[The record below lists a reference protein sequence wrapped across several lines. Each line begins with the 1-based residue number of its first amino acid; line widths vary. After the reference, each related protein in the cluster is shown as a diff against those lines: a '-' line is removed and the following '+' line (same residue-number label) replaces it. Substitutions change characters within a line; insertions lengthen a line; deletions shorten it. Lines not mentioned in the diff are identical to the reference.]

1 MMNTDAFER
10 MERDGWQDP
19 GIAQSYAEG
28 FDLAT
33 RQAADVLAE
42 TVATDP
48 GYSAVDLCTGHG
60 IVAAKLLKRGAV
72 VTALDFSPAMLDLAR
87 RAAPDASFVEG
98 DLMAMTFPDHSFD
111 AVSIGFGVPH
121 FPDPEKGLQEVA
133 RVLKP
138 GGRLAFSIW
147 HGKGSNGAF
156 GWLFEA
162 VARHGDPA
170 VTLPDGP
177 DAHMFAD
184 KEITEAILTACGF
197 TDITMLEL
205 PSRVFV
211 SSPEKLFD
219 AIDKGAVRAASLLG
233 GQPEDRR
240 SAIRTELSR
249 RVQDEGTPENHGI
262 WCPHLQSLSRP
273 CALSVL
279 VRQPLN

>member
-19 GIAQSYAEG
+19 GIAQGYAEG

-42 TVATDP
+42 TVAPNRGLT
-48 GYSAVDLCTGHG
+48 ALDLCTGHG
-60 IVAAKLLKRGAV
+60 VVAAALVKRGAV
-72 VTALDFSPAMLDLAR
+72 VTALDFSPAMLDFAR
-87 RAAPDASFVEG
+87 RTAPGATFVEG
-98 DLMAMTFPDHSFD
+98 DVMAMTFPDQSFD

-121 FPDPEKGLQEVA
+121 FPDPEKGLREVA

-147 HGKGSNGAF
+147 RGKGSNGAF
-156 GWLFEA
+156 GWLFES
-162 VARHGDPA
+162 VGRLGDPA

-184 KEITEAILTACGF
+184 KEIAEPLLTACGF
-197 TDITMLEL
+197 TGITMLEL
-205 PSRVFV
+205 QSRVFV

-219 AIDKGAVRAASLLG
+219 AFDKGAVRAASLLG

-240 SAIRTELSR
+240 AAIRAELSR
-249 RVQDEGTPENHGI
+249 RVQDEGTPENGG
-262 WCPHLQSLSRP
+262 HLVP
-273 CALSVL
+273 TPSVI
-279 VRQPLN
+279 VSAKRA

>member
-1 MMNTDAFER
+1 MANTDAFER

-19 GIAQSYAEG
+19 GIAQGYAEG

-42 TVATDP
+42 TVAPDP
-48 GYSAVDLCTGHG
+48 GLTALDLCTGHG
-60 IVAAKLLKRGAV
+60 VVAAELLKRGAV
-72 VTALDFSPAMLDLAR
+72 VTALDFSPAMLDLAQR
-87 RAAPDASFVEG
+87 MAPGATFVEG
-98 DLMAMTFPDHSFD
+98 DVMAMTFPDQSFD

-121 FPDPEKGLQEVA
+121 FPDPQKGLREVA

-147 HGKGSNGAF
+147 RGKGSNGAF

-162 VARHGDPA
+162 VGRHGDPA

-184 KEITEAILTACGF
+184 KEVAEPLLTACGF

-205 PSRVFV
+205 QSRVFV

-219 AIDKGAVRAASLLG
+219 AFDKGAVRAASLLG

-240 SAIRTELSR
+240 SAIRAELSR
-249 RVQDEGTPENHGI
+249 RVQDEGTADNGG
-262 WCPHLQSLSRP
+262 HLVP
-273 CALSVL
+273 TPSVIVSA
-279 VRQPLN
+279 VRA

>member
-1 MMNTDAFER
+1 MTSTEAFER

-19 GIAQSYAEG
+19 GIAKGYAEG

-33 RQAADVLAE
+33 RQAAEVLAE
-42 TVATDP
+42 TVTPDP
-48 GYSAVDLCTGHG
+48 GLPALDLCTGHG
-60 IVAAKLLKRGAV
+60 VVGAELLKRGAV
-72 VTALDFSPAMLDLAR
+72 VTALDFSPAMLELAR
-87 RAAPDASFVEG
+87 RTAPGATFVEG
-98 DLMAMTFPDHSFD
+98 DVMAMTFLDQSFD

-121 FPDPEKGLQEVA
+121 FPDPEKGLREVA

-147 HGKGSNGAF
+147 RGKGSNGAF

-162 VARHGDPA
+162 IGRLGDPA

-184 KEITEAILTACGF
+184 KEIAEPLLMACGF
-197 TDITMLEL
+197 TNITMLEL

-219 AIDKGAVRAASLLG
+219 AFDKGAVRAASLLG

-240 SAIRTELSR
+240 SAIRAELSR
-249 RVQDEGTPENHGI
+249 RVQDEGIPENGGLLV
-262 WCPHLQSLSRP
+262 PVP
-273 CALSVL
+273 SV
-279 VRQPLN
+279 VVSAMRA